1 MSPSGR
7 TAVLLWVL
15 FLAGARGHAQIVG
28 DPNSHSFD
36 TVTDPRSLAMGE
48 SSVADAEDPAAAFSS
63 NPANLAF
70 LRGPGLFYSY
80 RSFDGVEKDLG
91 IEDLHAW
98 SLGVAS
104 AAPMGG
110 AALSFGRR
118 EHGNSRELRVYDQTL
133 ALAYAACRGHVAAGG
148 AVGFFNRYALGTDLE
163 RESSY
168 VPSFDLGVLYH
179 AGESADG
186 PFGGLSIGMALQN
199 LAPDHTW
206 TITSDGREFDGRM
219 PLPRY
224 LRTGFRYAADRPP
237 AGLFPA
243 LRTVF
248 AGEYRWYFNPPEE
261 QFHYESGSGGA
272 GLELTVAHWL
282 CLRAG
287 WIEYHDKGLRN
298 RDGLGINLSPDS
310 GFLPAK
316 VRFDYAPV
324 RLPDGEF
331 YAGSHVHSFG
341 LRLSW

>member
-1 MSPSGR
+1 MSPSGW
-7 TAVLLWVL
+7 TVAVLWVVV
-15 FLAGARGHAQIVG
+15 LAGSRGHAQIVG
-28 DPNSHSFD
+28 NPNAHSFD

-48 SSVADAEDPAAAFSS
+48 SSVADAGDPAAAFSS

-70 LRGPGLFYSY
+70 VRGPGLFYSY
-80 RSFDGVEKDLG
+80 RSFDWVEDDLG
-91 IEDLHAW
+91 VEDLHAW
-98 SLGVAS
+98 SLGMAS
-104 AAPMGG
+104 AAPLGG
-110 AALSFGRR
+110 AALSFSRR

-133 ALAYAACRGHVAAGG
+133 ALAYAAGRGSVSAGG
-148 AVGFFNRYALGTDLE
+148 AVGFFNRFALGPDFE
-163 RESSY
+163 EESSY

-186 PFGGLSIGMALQN
+186 PLAGLSIGMALQN
-199 LAPDHTW
+199 LAPDYVW
-206 TITSDGREFDGRM
+206 TGTSEGRGYGGRL

-224 LRTGFRYAADRPP
+224 LRTGFRYAVDRPP
-237 AGLFPA
+237 AGVFPA

-261 QFHYESGSGGA
+261 SYYYESGSGGA

-282 CLRAG
+282 SLRAG

-298 RDGLGINLSPDS
+298 RYGFGINLSPD
-310 GFLPAK
+310 GELLPAK

-331 YAGSHVHSFG
+331 YARNHVHSFG